1 MLILNSPFAYPKT
14 AKEWQIAELLEATD
28 PMIAPG
34 AIRFMLKASLKADP
48 ETPAYAL
55 YPADMDFRNAPETYI
70 FYTEEACSAVA
81 GAIKHSY
88 VRDGSREKLH
98 LHIEPGMMHCYACA
112 PVFKESRR
120 DFNRQI
126 RLLKSL

>member
-14 AKEWQIAELLEATD
+14 AKEWQIAEQLEATD

-48 ETPAYAL
+48 ETPAY
-55 YPADMDFRNAPETYI
+55 
-70 FYTEEACSAVA
+70 V
-81 GAIKHSY
+81 
-88 VRDGSREKLH
+88 
-98 LHIEPGMMHCYACA
+98 